1 MKPFKPAVV
10 IFRENALDYPLGKK
24 LHQQFSELNE
34 IETHVVASKGPF
46 PVDKNLCPREKF
58 IKAKKTMVVSVR
70 STGQFQTC
78 KPSAHYQLPLV
89 TGCPAHCQ
97 YCYLSTNLGKNP
109 YIKVYVN
116 LDEIL
121 KKAEKY
127 IDERQ
132 PEITIFEG
140 AATSDPLPVERWTG
154 SLAYCIKTF
163 ACKELGRFRFV
174 TKFTD
179 VDSLLEIDHQ
189 GKTEFRFSL
198 NSSYAVKK
206 FEPTTPSPE
215 ERIEASCKVY
225 KAGYPLGF
233 LIAPLFIYDGWE
245 KEYQELLKKL
255 QQSLNTDGDGISFE
269 LITHRFT
276 ERAKKIIEEI
286 YPRTELPMDEEE
298 REFKYGQFG
307 YGKYVYPAAKMK
319 EIKEVLSE
327 AVYKNFPE
335 GEIKYFV

>member
-1 MKPFKPAVV
+1 LKLFKPSTV

-24 LHQQFSELNE
+24 LHKLFTGMDKV
-34 IETHVVASKGPF
+34 ETRVVSARGPF
-46 PVDKNLCPREKF
+46 PGEKNLCFREKF
-58 IKAKKTMVVSVR
+58 IQAKKTMVVSVR
-70 STGQFQTC
+70 STGEFQTC

-116 LDEIL
+116 LEEIL
-121 KKAEKY
+121 KKAENY
-127 IDERQ
+127 IEQRK

-154 SLAYCIKTF
+154 SLAYFIEAF
-163 ACKELGRFRFV
+163 AHKELGRFRFV

-179 VDSLLEIDHQ
+179 VDSLLGLDHR

-198 NSSYAVKK
+198 NSCYAVKK

-215 ERIEASCKVY
+215 ERIEAARKVY

-233 LIAPLFIYDGWE
+233 LIAPLFIYEGWE
-245 KEYQELLKKL
+245 REYNDLIEKL
-255 QQSLNTDGDGISFE
+255 QQSLNTKGSGISFE

-276 ERAKKIIEEI
+276 ERARKIIEEI
-286 YPRTELPMDEEE
+286 YPRTKLPMDKEE

-307 YGKYVYPAAKMK
+307 YGKYVYPADKMK
-319 EIKEVLSE
+319 EIKEVLTE
-327 AVYKNFPE
+327 AIKKYFPE